1 MNTSLPNRRVALV
14 SVIRESELT
23 PEFQD
28 ELVAM
33 VDRRAMWDDM
43 KHAVMD
49 LLAGYMDLAD
59 CGGQNYRALLALN
72 KRIREIQ

>member
-14 SVIRESELT
+14 SVIRESGLT

-28 ELVAM
+28 KLVAL

-49 LLAGYMDLAD
+49 RLAGYMDLAD
-59 CGGQNYRALLALN
+59 CGGQDFRALLALH
-72 KRIREIQ
+72 KRIRQLQ